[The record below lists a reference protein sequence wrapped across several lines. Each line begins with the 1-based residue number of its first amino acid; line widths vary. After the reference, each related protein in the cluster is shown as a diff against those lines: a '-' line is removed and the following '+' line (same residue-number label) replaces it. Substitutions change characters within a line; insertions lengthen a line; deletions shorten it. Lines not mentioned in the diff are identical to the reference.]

1 MNFFPEAQSVCPNCS
16 DPRWLILHFSGF
28 QPNPELS
35 GDIRLYI
42 TLMMKM
48 DKLPLP
54 SAGSKVFGLEVCNS
68 LVLFYE
74 RSDRWQLWL
83 VWCCVKL
90 WNKYC
95 GRILSQF
102 LHNLV
107 IANWERKRQLK
118 NEFVLSAVHF
128 FCILLQN
135 SFTGIFKPLKYN
147 IHLNTV
153 LQPDLQMLRCTE
165 WSPRYIF
172 PFCFPQVL
180 LRSLEAP
187 VSSQMGPLVA
197 TGRIVADWKEYKYIQ
212 LTLF

>member
-1 MNFFPEAQSVCPNCS
+1 MNFFAEAQSVCPNCS

-54 SAGSKVFGLEVCNS
+54 SAGSKVFGLEACNS

-74 RSDRWQLWL
+74 RSGGSGLVLCQIMGQVLWTNFRP
-83 VWCCVKL
+83 VSAQPSNSQPRAKTSVKKWIRAVCCP
-90 WNKYC
+90 
-95 GRILSQF
+95 
-102 LHNLV
+102 
-107 IANWERKRQLK
+107 
-118 NEFVLSAVHF
+118 F